1 MFSDLTIGVTY
12 ADEDIGSN
20 CGEFQLVNGNIQ
32 NYIEYDGIQACEVW
46 GYDPADY
53 FPSLMRDRRIGEI
66 LDEDENT
73 EE

>member
-1 MFSDLTIGVTY
+1 MDLK
-12 ADEDIGSN
+12 S
-20 CGEFQLVNGNIQ
+20 
-32 NYIEYDGIQACEVW
+32 
-46 GYDPADY
+46 YDPADY